1 MISLAAMA
9 VTKSRRYRVGTLRAS
24 KRNGD
29 FSQDRFPPTTSA
41 FVTLRMF
48 RCDHSSAL
56 HMHALT
62 YTGKDDA
69 AYLAKQLRH
78 ARSRRQLRDRVD
90 EIDLAAMGVTA

>member
-1 MISLAAMA
+1 
-9 VTKSRRYRVGTLRAS
+9 
-24 KRNGD
+24 
-29 FSQDRFPPTTSA
+29 
-41 FVTLRMF
+41 
-48 RCDHSSAL
+48 
-56 HMHALT
+56 MHALT